1 VDILSD
7 DIKLSRFIDAVNEDI
22 DSKVAVIINGAEAE
36 ADGILKDA
44 KSAAE
49 EQSQKLYD
57 MNVKRITQ
65 KITRQLSQNE
75 FTVKK
80 DILKH
85 REDLTEKLFADVVKK
100 LDELRSQKDYPDIL
114 VKKLAL
120 INIEGGTEIALSP
133 DDMKYADLLKKSL
146 KADDVAFVPDNSIK
160 YGGFSVFNKRG
171 GTIID
176 KTFDGAIDEQRVLF
190 TNRNIFA

>member
-1 VDILSD
+1 VRV
-7 DIKLSRFIDAVNEDI
+7 KLSRFIDAVNDDI
-22 DSKVAVIINGAEAE
+22 QSKVAVIINGAEAE

-44 KSAAE
+44 KIAAD

-57 MNVKRITQ
+57 SNVKRITQ

-75 FTVKK
+75 FTAKK

-85 REDLTEKLFADVVKK
+85 REELTEKLFAEVAEK
-100 LDELRSQKDYPDIL
+100 LKELRASKNYRDIL
-114 VKKLAL
+114 VKKISLMTVDS
-120 INIEGGTEIALSP
+120 GTEIALSP
-133 DDMKYADLLKKSL
+133 DDMKYADVLKQTVQ
-146 KADDVAFVPDNSIK
+146 ADDVTFVADNSIRF
-160 YGGFSVFNKRG
+160 GGFSVFNKRG
-171 GTIID
+171 GTITD